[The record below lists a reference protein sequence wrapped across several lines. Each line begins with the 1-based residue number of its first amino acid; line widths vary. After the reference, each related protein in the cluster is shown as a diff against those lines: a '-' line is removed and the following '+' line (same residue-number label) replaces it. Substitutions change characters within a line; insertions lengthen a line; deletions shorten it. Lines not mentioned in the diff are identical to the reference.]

1 LHLPCNSSAQTIFL
15 PVIGLVPSDE
25 LIPGDL
31 VGVNKDSYL
40 ILDKLP
46 AEYDA
51 RVKAMEIED
60 ADKLKKDFHFT
71 DIGGL
76 ETQIRDLQE
85 AIVLPI
91 RHAHMFTNLGIQ
103 PPKGCLLYGAPG
115 TGKTL
120 LARVCAADTDSCFLK
135 LAGPQLVQVRP
146 T

>member
-1 LHLPCNSSAQTIFL
+1 
-15 PVIGLVPSDE
+15 
-25 LIPGDL
+25 
-31 VGVNKDSYL
+31 
-40 ILDKLP
+40 
-46 AEYDA
+46 
-51 RVKAMEIED
+51 MEIED
-60 ADKLKKDFHFT
+60 ADKLQKDFHFT

-146 T
+146 PQVPRCHAPAFSFACGYNSFKSNAC

>member
-1 LHLPCNSSAQTIFL
+1 MVHLANPR
-15 PVIGLVPSDE
+15 
-25 LIPGDL
+25 
-31 VGVNKDSYL
+31 
-40 ILDKLP
+40 
-46 AEYDA
+46 YDA

-91 RHAHMFTNLGIQ
+91 RHADMFVNIGIA
-103 PPKGCLLYGAPG
+103 PPKGCLLYGSPG

-135 LAGPQLVQVRP
+135 LAGPQLVQVRCMRF
-146 T
+146 